1 MGDNFNENL
10 KASREKRGMTQKEV
24 ADIIGVRKIH
34 LFFICKVETGTQCP
48 NYQKKL
54 LTL

>member
-24 ADIIGVRKIH
+24 ADIIGVAKSTYT
-34 LFFICKVETGTQCP
+34 KVETE
-48 NYQKKL
+48 NLVSRLSKKSQ
-54 LTL
+54 TL